1 MASPEEL
8 LARAVAA
15 QQEVERSE
23 DAADEARRRRDQA
36 IVDLYDSDGWS
47 YARIAREVGISTPR
61 VQQIVE
67 DAHDRRRG

>member
-1 MASPEEL
+1 MASQDEI

-15 QQEVERSE
+15 QQEV
-23 DAADEARRRRDQA
+23 AADEARRRRDEA
-36 IVDLYDSDGWS
+36 IVELYDLGGWS
-47 YARIAREVGISTPR
+47 YARIAKAVGISTPR